1 MTLTSKDLLLEAR
14 DALRKKGIES
24 ATLDAELICCHAM
37 GFSRTELWAY
47 PESIASAEA
56 VEKCRDMVKRRTG
69 REPIA
74 YIIGEKE
81 FWSLE
86 FKVTPSV
93 FIPRPETE
101 TLVEAVLEHL
111 PVDVTGTLVEVGT
124 GSGCVAVAL
133 AMERKGLYVVST
145 DVSTAALSIAREN
158 VHRHGLA
165 DRVFFVACDVAQ
177 AISSFLPVLGLV
189 SNPPYVADP
198 YYDRV
203 SEEVRYEPPEALDG
217 GPSGLDFVGRLIEQA
232 EAVLE
237 PGAFLAME
245 VGPEQVADVGTILA
259 DGPWDHIEFFDD
271 LQGVPRVLIGDRAE
285 E

>member
-1 MTLTSKDLLLEAR
+1 
-14 DALRKKGIES
+14 
-24 ATLDAELICCHAM
+24 
-37 GFSRTELWAY
+37 
-47 PESIASAEA
+47 
-56 VEKCRDMVKRRTG
+56 
-69 REPIA
+69 
-74 YIIGEKE
+74 
-81 FWSLE
+81 
-86 FKVTPSV
+86 
-93 FIPRPETE
+93 
-101 TLVEAVLEHL
+101 
-111 PVDVTGTLVEVGT
+111 
-124 GSGCVAVAL
+124 
-133 AMERKGLYVVST
+133 
-145 DVSTAALSIAREN
+145 LSIAREN